1 MKPSIPRLLLL
12 TTHRSY
18 RNDAFRQAAERLGVE
33 VVLAFDMR
41 QELAAHWRYTLGV
54 DFDRPEEAASTIA
67 AYAAEHP
74 LTAVLAVD
82 DSGVVLA
89 AQAARRLGLPH
100 NDPAAA
106 VAARDKFRMRTLM
119 AAAGVPCPWF
129 RLFSTADHP
138 ATVAGQV
145 PFPCVVKPLH
155 LNGSRGVIR
164 ADDPEEFVV
173 AAQRLTRILERAE
186 PAAES
191 HSYLVESFIPGVE
204 VALEGMLEAGELT
217 VLALFDKPDPLDGP
231 FFEETLYVTPSRLP
245 AAEQA
250 AIAAAAAGA
259 AAAIGLRTGPVH
271 AELRVNDRGPWL
283 LEVNGRSIGGLCGQ
297 TLRFDLDMSLE
308 ELILRQACGLP
319 WRPAQAQPCAS
330 GVMMVPIGESG
341 VLREIAGVEAAR
353 AVPGVTGVEITAPL
367 NYPLVP
373 LPEGDSYLG
382 FIFADGET
390 PAAVEAALRAAHA
403 QLRFEVMPEFL
414 LA

>member
-1 MKPSIPRLLLL
+1 MEPSTPRLLLL

-18 RNDAFRQAAERLGVE
+18 RNEAFRQAAERLGVE

-54 DFDRPEEAASTIA
+54 DFDRPEAAASTIA
-67 AYAAEHP
+67 AYAADRP

-89 AQAARRLGLPH
+89 AQVARQLGLPH

-106 VAARDKFRMRTLM
+106 AAARDKFRMRTLM
-119 AAAGVPCPWF
+119 AAGGVPCPWF
-129 RLFSTADHP
+129 RLFSTGDDP
-138 ATVAGQV
+138 GIVARQA
-145 PFPCVVKPLH
+145 PYPCVVKPLH

-164 ADDPEEFVV
+164 ADDPEEFVA
-173 AAQRLTRILERAE
+173 AAQRLARILQRAE
-186 PAAES
+186 PAAAT
-191 HSYLVESFIPGVE
+191 HPYLVESFIPGVE
-204 VALEGMLEAGELT
+204 VALEGLLEDGELT

-231 FFEETLYVTPSRLP
+231 YFEETLYVTPSRLP
-245 AAEQA
+245 EEVQA
-250 AIAAAAAGA
+250 AIAGAAGRA
-259 AAAIGLRTGPVH
+259 ATAIGLRTGPVH
-271 AELRVNDRGPWL
+271 AELRVNERGPWL

-319 WRPAQAQPCAS
+319 WRPAQGQPRAT

-341 VLREIAGVEAAR
+341 VLREIEGVDAAR

-382 FIFADGET
+382 FIFAEGET
-390 PAAVEAALRAAHA
+390 PAAVEASLRAAHA
-403 QLRFEVMPEFL
+403 QLQFKVMPEFM